1 MIIRIVLSLFVVA
14 LNAFSGQLLAASYA
28 DIIIDADKYEVLSEQ
43 NSETLLHPA
52 AVLGASTFAYLQPKE
67 AVK

>member
-1 MIIRIVLSLFVVA
+1 MSTRIVLSLFVVW
-14 LNAFSGQLLAASYA
+14 LTAFSSQLLAAPYA

-52 AVLGASTFAYLQPKE
+52 AVLGASTFAYLQPEE

>member
-1 MIIRIVLSLFVVA
+1 MSTRIVLSLVVVW
-14 LNAFSGQLLAASYA
+14 LTAFSSQLLAAPYA

-52 AVLGASTFAYLQPKE
+52 APRCLALQRLHIYNPRKQ
-67 AVK
+67 